1 MLPPSVTA
9 PPLSR
14 FADVVTARMIARTMP
29 TVHIEDRITP
39 ASARPR
45 PFCPVRLVWL
55 SAMNPKMNPSRMPP
69 MMPKISEAIAK
80 PLVPGF
86 CGCGCGGG

>member
-1 MLPPSVTA
+1 MSPPWVTA

-14 FADVVTARMIARTMP
+14 VGAAATARMIANMMP
-29 TVHIEDRITP
+29 IVHIADRMIP

-45 PFCPVRLVWL
+45 PFWPVRLVWL
-55 SAMNPKMNPSRMPP
+55 SAMNPKMKPSRTPP
-69 MMPKISEAIAK
+69 MMPRIRAAIAK

-86 CGCGCGGG
+86 CGGG